1 MSDETLPAVAGD
13 PVATEIEAIQTRMRD
28 DREGYFKDD
37 YAQRRY
43 TELIKARQTG
53 ARPPAKRSASAERF
67 AYLKTIVGSREY
79 WQSPALQAEYLSA
92 LSGDVLSAGNEP
104 LAAADV
110 IQQFRRH
117 PATGLLLQEWGSDA
131 PRHIETYRGRVIDLL
146 ADCESEHAAEL
157 RSLFAAP
164 TPAVEASLA
173 RWVVRLP
180 RIQVP
185 ADDPGFATARK
196 AFLSTPDGQAQRQV
210 WGTGFDR
217 NLAIYRAR
225 MRALVDSLDTATAG
239 WLLQCFDRL
248 SPEGAMAVQR
258 WLARV

>member
-1 MSDETLPAVAGD
+1 MTDNLPAVAGD
-13 PVATEIEAIQTRMRD
+13 AVATEIEAIQTRMRD

-53 ARPPAKRSASAERF
+53 ASAPAKRSSTAERH
-67 AYLKTIVGSREY
+67 AYLQSIVGSREY
-79 WQSPALQAEYLSA
+79 WQSPALQEEYRAA
-92 LSGDVLSAGNEP
+92 LSGNILAAGNEP

-110 IQQFRRH
+110 IQQFRRF

-131 PRHIETYRGRVIDLL
+131 AKNIEVYRDRVVDLL

-173 RWVVRLP
+173 RWVTRLS
-180 RIQVP
+180 RIQAP

-196 AFLSTPDGQAQRQV
+196 AFLSTPDGRAQRQI
-210 WGTGFDR
+210 WGAAFDR
-217 NLAIYRAR
+217 NLSIYRAR
-225 MRALVDSLDTATAG
+225 MRALVDSLDVATAG